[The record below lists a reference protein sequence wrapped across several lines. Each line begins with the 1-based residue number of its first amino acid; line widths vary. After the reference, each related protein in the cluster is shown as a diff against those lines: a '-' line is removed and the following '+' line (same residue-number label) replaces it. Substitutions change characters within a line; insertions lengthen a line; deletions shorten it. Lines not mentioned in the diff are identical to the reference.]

1 MKKYYKLIIPAILL
15 ILFLIKVLPLMDVN
29 SRCVTYDDFL
39 NEYYNGVVV
48 KKYIDS
54 SEHSYKTVEIKNF
67 GNSEVDKLILDF
79 DTTDL
84 YDRLN
89 LNDSIY
95 KQTGKDSIFFI
106 LSGRKVFI
114 SRADFGCRR

>member
-15 ILFLIKVLPLMDVN
+15 ILFLIKVLPLMNVN
-29 SRCVTYDDFL
+29 SRCVTYDNFL
-39 NEYYNGVVV
+39 NKYYNGVVV

-79 DTTDL
+79 DTTAL
-84 YDRLN
+84 YRRLN

-95 KQTGKDSIFFI
+95 KQTGNDSMFLI
-106 LSGRKVFI
+106 LSGRKIFI
-114 SRADFGCRR
+114 SRVDFGCRR